1 MTSGHDVCLPLLSVS
16 RESYLECFYQYHRY
30 RTTSSTDHVPNLRTS
45 DQVLGSVIIFCSVM
59 GLLGNILAFCYFWRG
74 RCKTIPDLLYLAI
87 SATDILSVTIFSL
100 AGISLLNDRKPM
112 LFDNKVFCTVYS
124 SVIIFTARMSM
135 FLAMMI
141 CITRT
146 IAMKYPFFHIKRSWL
161 IGAISG
167 YAGYMIVMYLIY
179 LPQKWH
185 YAQYAKVRSFCC
197 IVYLNFYYAPV
208 FAAYFGVISLFLE
221 LTLPSLVTFVCFC
234 ISTFV
239 LITRPAVGNEDENKF
254 RRVSVTI
261 AIFTAVFL
269 ICNIPCFLYLMLEF
283 LVLERHYFEVFSGDR
298 AYLKYYSQLMM
309 QFFPVFLNAAIN
321 PLFYL
326 LRMRKYQNWIHQT
339 LKNLKDSITHLT
351 T

>member
-1 MTSGHDVCLPLLSVS
+1 
-16 RESYLECFYQYHRY
+16 
-30 RTTSSTDHVPNLRTS
+30 
-45 DQVLGSVIIFCSVM
+45 
-59 GLLGNILAFCYFWRG
+59 
-74 RCKTIPDLLYLAI
+74 
-87 SATDILSVTIFSL
+87 
-100 AGISLLNDRKPM
+100 M
-112 LFDNKVFCTVYS
+112 LFDNKVFCTICS

-167 YAGYMIVMYLIY
+167 YAGYMMVINLIY

-185 YAQYAKVRSFCC
+185 YGLYSYKLSSCY
-197 IVYLNFYYAPV
+197 IVYLEFYAVPV

-239 LITRPAVGNEDENKF
+239 LMTRPAVGNEDENKF
-254 RRVSVTI
+254 RQVSVTI

-269 ICNIPCFLYLMLEF
+269 MCNIPCFLFLMWNILSAFRF
-283 LVLERHYFEVFSGDR
+283 LPSDNRVFSGDR
-298 AYLKYYSQLMM
+298 AYLRYYIKLML
-309 QFFPVFLNAAIN
+309 QYFPVFLNAAIN
-321 PLFYL
+321 PLLFL
-326 LRMRKYQNWIHQT
+326 LRMRKYQNWTRQT
-339 LKNLKDSITHLT
+339 LKKLRSSAHLT